1 MDMEV
6 RIFVL
11 FIFRLGDEVAH
22 FVEKHLCK
30 NLKALDSY
38 KKKEFKTA
46 LEECFMKMDELMKS
60 PKHKSEFTASEDK
73 EDDGANG

>member
-1 MDMEV
+1 M
-6 RIFVL
+6 
-11 FIFRLGDEVAH
+11 
-22 FVEKHLCK
+22 EKHLCK